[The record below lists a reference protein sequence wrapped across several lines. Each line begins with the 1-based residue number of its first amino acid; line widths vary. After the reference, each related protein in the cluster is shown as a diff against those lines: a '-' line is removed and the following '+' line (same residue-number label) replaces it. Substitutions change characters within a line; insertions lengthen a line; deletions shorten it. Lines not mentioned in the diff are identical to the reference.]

1 MNNQEKTENLVEE
14 LYVLHKE
21 AGERMVK
28 LTEENKRTVQE
39 VHKIQ
44 KDIKRF
50 VKEEL
55 EEEKKGNSL
64 IMYIILVSFIIASGV
79 YIYSMLSMKSRA
91 NDYTEAVEKKSNH
104 LYELA
109 RDMNKAMNM
118 LYKEQQ
124 QFLEDNKCTVEEKKQ
139 NTVTKNKPK
148 GK

>member
-64 IMYIILVSFIIASGV
+64 IMYIILVLFIIASGV
-79 YIYSMLSMKSRA
+79 
-91 NDYTEAVEKKSNH
+91 
-104 LYELA
+104 
-109 RDMNKAMNM
+109 
-118 LYKEQQ
+118 
-124 QFLEDNKCTVEEKKQ
+124 
-139 NTVTKNKPK
+139 
-148 GK
+148 